1 MYCPTCG
8 KSNGSELK
16 FCAACGTNL
25 EAVSQALTGREE
37 DFFTKMDAGIDQL
50 VGRYTEHVFR
60 DAPQYANDRKVSSS
74 WRLLGQAVLT
84 TLLDLLLFVL
94 MWNLLPLRL
103 LILVIST
110 PFRLMSEHDKSLQ
123 LPDHVDSEF
132 GESRKRL
139 WSNESV
145 ESISEHTTT
154 LLEVIPAAGAATTD
168 RLTENSRSKQ

>member
-8 KSNGSELK
+8 KRNGSELK

-25 EAVSQALTGREE
+25 EAVSQALTGHEQ

-94 MWNLLPLRL
+94 MWNLLPLRF

-110 PFRLMSEHDKSLQ
+110 PFRLMSERAGTPELAGYQ
-123 LPDHVDSEF
+123 APQF
-132 GESRKRL
+132 GEAPKRL
-139 WSNESV
+139 WLGESV
-145 ESISEHTTT
+145 DSISEHTTT
-154 LLEVIPAAGAATTD
+154 LLELVPTSAGPTTD
-168 RLTENSRSKQ
+168 RLNDKTRGEQ

>member
-8 KSNGSELK
+8 KRNGPELK

-25 EAVSQALTGREE
+25 AAVSQALTGREE

-94 MWNLLPLRL
+94 MWNLLPLRFM
-103 LILVIST
+103 ILVIST
-110 PFRLMSEHDKSLQ
+110 PFRLMNERDKSPQ
-123 LPDHVDSEF
+123 LPDYEAPEF
-132 GESRKRL
+132 GESPKRL
-139 WSNESV
+139 WLGESV
-145 ESISEHTTT
+145 ESISERTTT
-154 LLEVIPAAGAATTD
+154 LLEVVPRSAAPTTD
-168 RLTENSRSKQ
+168 RLSDRSRGDQ